1 MANAA
6 TAAPVIGFR
15 PMVSADMGMMADW
28 LARPHWSEWWGD
40 PVEELAQLQGM
51 LDGNDTTEPYTFS
64 LDGADAGYIQVW
76 FVTDA
81 RVEPWKT
88 IAPWVMELPDDA
100 VGVDLSLA
108 DPASLSLGIGT
119 AVVAAFVTDL
129 RHRGFTEIVIDPDPA
144 NTRAVR
150 AYTKAGFRPVPE
162 LLNRTGDSLIMRHCK
177 D

>member
-15 PMVSADMGMMADW
+15 PMASADMDMMADW

-40 PVEELAQLQGM
+40 PVEEL
-51 LDGNDTTEPYTFS
+51 
-64 LDGADAGYIQVW
+64 
-76 FVTDA
+76 
-81 RVEPWKT
+81 
-88 IAPWVMELPDDA
+88 
-100 VGVDLSLA
+100 
-108 DPASLSLGIGT
+108 
-119 AVVAAFVTDL
+119 
-129 RHRGFTEIVIDPDPA
+129 A